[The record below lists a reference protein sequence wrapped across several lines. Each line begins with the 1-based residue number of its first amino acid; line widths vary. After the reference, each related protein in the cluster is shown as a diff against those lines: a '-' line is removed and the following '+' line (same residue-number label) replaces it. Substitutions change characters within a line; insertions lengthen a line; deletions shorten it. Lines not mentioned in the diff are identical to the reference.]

1 MTPTPKPTAPS
12 TARYQLRSQ
21 PMTVS
26 AEEKQRVFKLRDKY
40 YPREYLENDFEVQG
54 EIVINHATG
63 LTWQQSGSQKELTY
77 SQAQDYIKQ
86 LNRKRF
92 AGYSDWWLPTV
103 AELLSLVEKN
113 KENGDLYISKVFDKR
128 QRWRWSSDKRSSS
141 LAWFVHFLS
150 GGVLYYTCS

>member
-77 SQAQDYIKQ
+77 SQAQDY
-86 LNRKRF
+86 RD
-92 AGYSDWWLPTV
+92 S
-103 AELLSLVEKN
+103 
-113 KENGDLYISKVFDKR
+113 
-128 QRWRWSSDKRSSS
+128 
-141 LAWFVHFLS
+141 
-150 GGVLYYTCS
+150 